1 MISNMD
7 TTTAKSWFT
16 LPIIIIVVLVLAV
29 LYGGAKYN
37 SLVRQNEAVTTQW
50 AQVESQYQRRFDL
63 IPNLVSSV
71 QGAMK
76 QEKEVFS
83 AIADARTHYA
93 GATSPDEKAAA
104 ATQVEGSLAR
114 LLLIME
120 NYPQLKSIDTVQ
132 SLIAELSGT
141 ENRVAVERMRY
152 NEIVRDY
159 NVSVKSFPGSLIAGL
174 FGFAPRTPFEA
185 QEGAETVPKVT
196 I

>member
-1 MISNMD
+1 MN
-7 TTTAKSWFT
+7 TTTIKSWFT
-16 LPIIIIVVLVLAV
+16 WPVIIGIVIVLLVLYV
-29 LYGGAKYN
+29 GGKYN
-37 SLVRQNEAVTTQW
+37 GFVSQNETVNTQW
-50 AQVESQYQRRFDL
+50 AQVESQYQRRLDL

-76 QEKEVFS
+76 QETAVFT

-93 GATSPDEKAAA
+93 GATTPDQKAAA
-104 ATQVEGSLAR
+104 ATQVEGAMAR
-114 LLLIME
+114 LLVVME

-132 SLIAELSGT
+132 SLMAELAGT

-159 NVSVKSFPGSLIAGL
+159 NIGVKTFPGSLVAGM
-174 FGFAPRTPFEA
+174 FGFAPRTMFEA
-185 QEGAETVPKVT
+185 ASGAEVAPKVN